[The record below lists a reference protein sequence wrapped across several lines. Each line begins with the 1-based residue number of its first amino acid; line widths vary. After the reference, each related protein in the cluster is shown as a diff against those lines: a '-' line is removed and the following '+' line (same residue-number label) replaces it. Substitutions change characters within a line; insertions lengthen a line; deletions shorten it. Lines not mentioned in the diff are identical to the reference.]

1 MSGEWI
7 VVVPVKAFA
16 GAKSRL
22 SPKLDPG
29 HRAALARAFAL
40 DAVEAVRG
48 ADRVAEVVVV
58 TGETALGHELE
69 ALPGV
74 VLVPEPGAA
83 GLAAAIELGI
93 SHARH
98 GAGRHLAVMLG
109 DLPALR
115 PAALDAALGA
125 AAGHRRA
132 FVADLEGTGS
142 TLVTALAGT
151 DLQPRFGPDSAAVH
165 RRSGFA
171 DLAALGGIDL
181 GLRRDVDTVE
191 ALEQALG
198 LGVGP
203 RTAEVVAAF
212 TDDALPRA
220 GRSRLA

>member
-16 GAKSRL
+16 AAKSRL
-22 SPKLDPG
+22 SPQLGSG

-48 ADRVAEVVVV
+48 AERVAEVVVV
-58 TGETALGHELE
+58 TGEAALGHELGE
-69 ALPGV
+69 LPGV
-74 VLVPEPGAA
+74 VVVPESGEPG
-83 GLAAAIELGI
+83 LTAAIALGI
-93 SHARH
+93 EHARH
-98 GAGRHLAVMLG
+98 GGGRHLAVMLG

-125 AAGHRRA
+125 ASGHRRA
-132 FVADLEGTGS
+132 FVPDLEGTGS

-151 DLQPRFGPDSAAVH
+151 ELQPGFGPDSAAIH
-165 RRSGFA
+165 RRAGFA
-171 DLAALGGIDL
+171 DLAAFGGVDP

-212 TDDALPRA
+212 ADDALPRS
-220 GRSRLA
+220 GRSPLA